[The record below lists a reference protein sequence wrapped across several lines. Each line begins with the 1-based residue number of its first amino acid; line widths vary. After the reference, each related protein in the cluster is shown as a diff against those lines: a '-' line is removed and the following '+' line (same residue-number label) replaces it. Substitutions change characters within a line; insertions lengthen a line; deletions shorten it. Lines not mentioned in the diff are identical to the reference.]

1 MPRAARQFS
10 GTDLYHISL
19 RGNDKSDIFYDDQD
33 RYVFLDKM
41 EEIKKKFNFQVNAY
55 CLMDNHF
62 HIGIRIKGEFLSK
75 SIQSLGIRYTSYFN
89 KKYNRSGHL
98 FESRFYS
105 KKIENLNYYLTVCKY
120 IHRNPEKAGMSKT
133 EDYKW
138 SSYKE
143 YIGKERLIDKKMLL
157 YYFDSIDEFK
167 KYTLENDDREQLYN
181 YSEFEL
187 ITKLSEDEVS
197 NIIKQKFDLKNASDV
212 SLLGKEQMNYI
223 ISSLK
228 DLKGTSLAQ
237 IARITKVT
245 PYYIKKIWN
254 D

>member
-1 MPRAARQFS
+1 
-10 GTDLYHISL
+10 
-19 RGNDKSDIFYDDQD
+19 
-33 RYVFLDKM
+33 M
-41 EEIKKKFNFQVNAY
+41 EY
-55 CLMDNHF
+55 
-62 HIGIRIKGEFLSK
+62 
-75 SIQSLGIRYTSYFN
+75 N
-89 KKYNRSGHL
+89 KAL
-98 FESRFYS
+98 QACEC
-105 KKIENLNYYLTVCKY
+105 V
-120 IHRNPEKAGMSKT
+120 
-133 EDYKW
+133 
-138 SSYKE
+138 
-143 YIGKERLIDKKMLL
+143 GKERLIDKKMLL
-157 YYFDSIDEFK
+157 HYFDSIDEFK